1 MKGKRGRWPAIYP
14 SQMKKGAKSQKSYQ
28 ETYNRYYSAVCRQLT
43 YMLGSHAV
51 AEEITQ
57 EAFLKLYCTPPRQ
70 YQNIGGWLSRV
81 AINLAYN
88 YLRSEKSRL
97 RREEKTEHYK
107 LTAISSE
114 EAALQNEETSLVR
127 ITLQSL
133 PERDRLCLLMK
144 HSGFSYDE
152 IAEAIGTK
160 KTSVGTIIARAQA
173 KFKRVY
179 LEQKGS
185 DA

>member
-1 MKGKRGRWPAIYP
+1 LNGKRGRWPAIFP
-14 SQMKKGAKSQKSYQ
+14 TKMDKGADFQEFYQ
-28 ETYNRYYSAVCRQLT
+28 ETYNRYYPVVYRQLT
-43 YMLGSHAV
+43 YMLGSRAV

-57 EAFLKLYCTPPRQ
+57 EAFLKLYCAPPRQ

-81 AINLAYN
+81 AVNLAYN

-97 RREEKTEHYK
+97 RREEKTKQHG

-114 EAALQNEETSLVR
+114 EEAMQNEETSLVR
-127 ITLQSL
+127 ITLQTL

-144 HSGFSYDE
+144 FSGFSYND
-152 IAEAIGTK
+152 IAEAIGVK
-160 KTSVGTIIARAQA
+160 NTSLGTIIARAQA
-173 KFKRVY
+173 KFKRIY
-179 LEQKGS
+179 LEQKGC